1 MVSLPTAHR
10 ARYWLYLTLVECTSP
25 MSFNNHGHDSEPR
38 AWSVLPGLDSKCSRI
53 ASLFVFCQS
62 CGLEAL
68 PYLSCSSRL
77 LSGQHI
83 SISLNMISFEYS
95 ALKMSHFEEITPQ
108 STSFCGSHRQFRQ
121 NMSSFS
127 ALLLP
132 FVYQGHTAGQS
143 FTGT

>member
-10 ARYWLYLTLVECTSP
+10 ARYWLYLALVECISP
-25 MSFNNHGHDSEPR
+25 MSFNNHSHESEPR
-38 AWSVLPGLDSKCSRI
+38 DWSVLPGLDSKCSRI

-62 CGLEAL
+62 CSLEAL
-68 PYLSCSSRL
+68 PYLSCSPRL
-77 LSGQHI
+77 LSRQHI
-83 SISLNMISFEYS
+83 SISLNIISFEYS
-95 ALKMSHFEEITPQ
+95 AQKMSHFEEITPQ
-108 STSFCGSHRQFRQ
+108 STSFCGSHKPFCQ

-132 FVYQGHTAGQS
+132 FVYPGHTAGQS

>member
-1 MVSLPTAHR
+1 MVRLPTAHR
-10 ARYWLYLTLVECTSP
+10 ALLWLYLPLVKCLSP
-25 MSFNNHGHDSEPR
+25 MSFNNHSHESEPR
-38 AWSVLPGLDSKCSRI
+38 DWYVLSGLDSKCSRI

-68 PYLSCSSRL
+68 LYLSCSPRL

-83 SISLNMISFEYS
+83 SISLNIISFEYS
-95 ALKMSHFEEITPQ
+95 SLKMSHFEAITPQ
-108 STSFCGSHRQFRQ
+108 STSFCGSHKQFCQ
-121 NMSSFS
+121 YMSSLS